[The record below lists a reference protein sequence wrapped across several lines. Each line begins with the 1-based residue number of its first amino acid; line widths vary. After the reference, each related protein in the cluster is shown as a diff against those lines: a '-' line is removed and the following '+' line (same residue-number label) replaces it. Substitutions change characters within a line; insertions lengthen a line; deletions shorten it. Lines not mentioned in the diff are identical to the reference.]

1 MIFNN
6 QTSKL
11 TDRAPYL
18 LKSHKSENPHPANE
32 NADWAQKQVR
42 EGSVCRSLPRGWAPQ
57 SVDLQA
63 AKLRLSLWTC
73 SVCST
78 TTCHR

>member
-6 QTSKL
+6 QTNKF

-32 NADWAQKQVR
+32 NAGWAQKHVR
-42 EGSVCRSLPRGWAPQ
+42 EGSVCGSPPWGWAPQ
-57 SVDLQA
+57 SAHLQA
-63 AKLRLSLWTC
+63 AKLRLEFVDLLSLLDHDL
-73 SVCST
+73 S
-78 TTCHR
+78 